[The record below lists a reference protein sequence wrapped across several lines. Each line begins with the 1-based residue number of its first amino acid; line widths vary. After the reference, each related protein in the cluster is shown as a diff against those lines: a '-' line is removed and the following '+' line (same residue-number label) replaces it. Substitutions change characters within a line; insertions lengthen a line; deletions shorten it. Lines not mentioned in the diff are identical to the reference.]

1 MRPGV
6 APERGL
12 GCANITVPVQML
24 PELRKRCLARAN
36 AALPA
41 QKSLRTC
48 ETPLC
53 TCKSHHA
60 CANVALPLQIPLCSC
75 TSSPLHTPAASC
87 ICNTLPPRHEHP
99 QSTPLHPSNHRPA
112 FYLFTSIINKSPLLF
127 FINRQTLE
135 RVKAVTRAAP
145 DFRGG
150 GGPCDT
156 PTLLSAL
163 CTRTGIAGVA
173 GIPNREPAPGTGASQ
188 KPGGT
193 KLCLTGPGVLRGFWG
208 FGGGG
213 NDHFFL
219 ARDLA

>member
-1 MRPGV
+1 MQISLCPCKCC
-6 APERGL
+6 L
-12 GCANITVPVQML
+12 SCAKGALHVRMP
-24 PELRKRCLARAN
+24 PCLRKSRCARVKRRCARAKVTMHV
-36 AALPA
+36 
-41 QKSLRTC
+41 Q
-48 ETPLC
+48 
-53 TCKSHHA
+53 
-60 CANVALPLQIPLCSC
+60 
-75 TSSPLHTPAASC
+75 
-87 ICNTLPPRHEHP
+87 TLPCLCKYHFAHARAAPCTPRLHRAFATP
-99 QSTPLHPSNHRPA
+99 SPPATSTPKAPPLHPSNHRPA

-173 GIPNREPAPGTGASQ
+173 GIPNREPAPGTGAFQ

-213 NDHFFL
+213 EMTIFS
-219 ARDLA
+219 

>member
-1 MRPGV
+1 MCKYHC
-6 APERGL
+6 A
-12 GCANITVPVQML
+12 CANITVPMQML
-24 PELRKRCLARAN
+24 PELRKRCPARAN

-41 QKSLRTC
+41 QKALRTC

-87 ICNTLPPRHEHP
+87 ICNTPPAP
-99 QSTPLHPSNHRPA
+99 STPKTPPLHPSNHRPA
-112 FYLFTSIINKSPLLF
+112 FYLFTSIINKSPLRF

-135 RVKAVTRAAP
+135 RAKAVTRAAP

-150 GGPCDT
+150 GGGPCDT
-156 PTLLSAL
+156 PTLLGAL
-163 CTRTGIAGVA
+163 CTRIGIAGVA
-173 GIPNREPAPGTGASQ
+173 GIPNREPTPGTGASQ
-188 KPGGT
+188 KPGAT

-208 FGGGG
+208 FGGG
-213 NDHFFL
+213 
-219 ARDLA
+219 